1 MMTRRLFSLQSL
13 LLALCL
19 IMLVLIGYKGIEISA
34 KISSFK
40 EAERLYAEKDLV
52 GAETWYL
59 KTRDNR
65 SILYHEDEIA
75 ARLEE
80 LAPITKMKQQLDFYD
95 SEGAEAVA
103 EGQFDRLLEIYA
115 ELSQFRNTYYT
126 GDGPYSEYYREIS
139 QAIGVSE
146 HFASYFAQ
154 FKNQFYAEMNNN
166 LTNQNYDDESFKW
179 NLLEIPE
186 IFYGDQD
193 KQMNELMAAY
203 EDYDLKKF
211 DALAANG
218 LYDRLLTDAEAI
230 LSAYS
235 KNDLKAPWVASKVEE
250 LMEALLRQELEA
262 DNYSSFARHAKQYN
276 AFAAKVNPKSSL
288 VTYVEGQIAK
298 LMKQAKSLSRDG
310 AYQEAIDLYTSLN
323 PYQDTAEAV
332 SQVRLAWMAAEPVLL
347 LPQLEGDKQY
357 THVTGGT
364 KSYNAQIYVAAAD
377 GDNRVYFGKMN
388 DQGNIQV
395 LTNTDLISGNSI
407 QSLSIDP
414 VLSTRQNPVIKVTAE
429 SLNRNALYALFEVS
443 ESSIELILW
452 VEADGLETNSDG
464 SLLVDNPYG
473 SAGEG
478 QVSIYERIDSY
489 YQFTGVKKF
498 IRDVTADQVAQY
510 PNDTIRLLCTVTQP
524 GFLETLAYADD
535 ADIVLKGN
543 FDFSEGDAVITGTF
557 LQYTDIIVQGEWI
570 TVPVIQVET
579 YEPK

>member
-13 LLALCL
+13 LLALCI

-34 KISSFK
+34 KIASFK

-52 GAETWYL
+52 SAETWYL

-65 SILYHEDEIA
+65 SILYHEDEVA

-80 LAPITKMKQQLDFYD
+80 LAPITKMKLQLDFYD
-95 SEGAEAVA
+95 SEGAKAVA
-103 EGQFDRLLEIYA
+103 DGQFDRLLEIYA
-115 ELSQFRNTYYT
+115 ELSKFRNTYYT
-126 GDGPYSEYYREIS
+126 GDGPYSVYYREIS

-146 HFASYFAQ
+146 HFVSYFTQ
-154 FKNQFYAEMNNN
+154 FKNQFYAEMNSN
-166 LTNQNYDDESFKW
+166 LENQNYDDESFKW
-179 NLLEIPE
+179 KLLKIPE
-186 IFYGDQD
+186 IFYGDQE
-193 KQMNELMAAY
+193 KQISELIAAY
-203 EDYDLKKF
+203 EDYDLKKY
-211 DALAANG
+211 DALATNG
-218 LYDRLLTDAEAI
+218 LYDRLLTDAEAV

-235 KNDLKAPWVASKVEE
+235 NNDLKAPWVASKVEE
-250 LMEALLRQELEA
+250 LMGALVRQELENN
-262 DNYSSFARHAKQYN
+262 NYSSFARHAKQYN
-276 AFAAKVNPKSSL
+276 TFAAKVNPKSSL
-288 VTYVEGQIAK
+288 AAYVEGQIAK

-323 PYQDTAEAV
+323 PYQDTSEAV
-332 SQVRLAWMAAEPVLL
+332 SQVQLAWMAAEPVLL

-377 GDNRVYFGKMN
+377 DENRVYFGKMN
-388 DQGNIQV
+388 DQSNIQV
-395 LTNTDLISGNSI
+395 LTNTDLMSGNSI

-414 VLSTRQNPVIKVTAE
+414 TLSTRQNPVIKVTAE

-452 VEADGLETNSDG
+452 VEADDLETNSDG

-535 ADIVLKGN
+535 TDIVLKGN

-557 LQYTDIIVQGEWI
+557 LQYTDIIVRGEWI
-570 TVPVIQVET
+570 SVPVIQVET

>member
-1 MMTRRLFSLQSL
+1 MTRRLFSLQSL
-13 LLALCL
+13 LLALCI

-34 KISSFK
+34 KIASFK

-52 GAETWYL
+52 SAETWYL

-65 SILYHEDEIA
+65 SILYHEDEVA

-80 LAPITKMKQQLDFYD
+80 LAPITKMKLQLDFYD
-95 SEGAEAVA
+95 SEGAKAVA
-103 EGQFDRLLEIYA
+103 DGQFDRLLEIYA
-115 ELSQFRNTYYT
+115 ELSKFRNTYYT
-126 GDGPYSEYYREIS
+126 GDGPYSVYYREIS

-146 HFASYFAQ
+146 HFVSYFTQ
-154 FKNQFYAEMNNN
+154 FKNQFYAEMNSN
-166 LTNQNYDDESFKW
+166 LENQNYDDESFKW
-179 NLLEIPE
+179 KLLKIPE
-186 IFYGDQD
+186 IFYGDQE
-193 KQMNELMAAY
+193 KQISELIAAY
-203 EDYDLKKF
+203 EDYDLKKY
-211 DALAANG
+211 DALATNG
-218 LYDRLLTDAEAI
+218 LYDRLLTDAEAV

-235 KNDLKAPWVASKVEE
+235 NNDLKAPWVASKVEE
-250 LMEALLRQELEA
+250 LMGALVRQELENN
-262 DNYSSFARHAKQYN
+262 NYSSFARHAKQYN
-276 AFAAKVNPKSSL
+276 TFAAKVNPKSSL
-288 VTYVEGQIAK
+288 AAYVEGQIAK

-323 PYQDTAEAV
+323 PYQDTSEAV
-332 SQVRLAWMAAEPVLL
+332 SQVQLAWMAAEPVLL

-364 KSYNAQIYVAAAD
+364 KSYNAQIYVVAAD
-377 GDNRVYFGKMN
+377 DENRVYFGKMN
-388 DQGNIQV
+388 DQSNIQV
-395 LTNTDLISGNSI
+395 LTNTDLMSGNSI

-414 VLSTRQNPVIKVTAE
+414 TLSTRQNPVIKVTAE

-452 VEADGLETNSDG
+452 VEADDLETNSDG

-510 PNDTIRLLCTVTQP
+510 PNDMIRLLCTVTQP

-535 ADIVLKGN
+535 TDIVLKGN

-557 LQYTDIIVQGEWI
+557 LQYTDIIVRGEWI
-570 TVPVIQVET
+570 SVPVIQVET

>member
-13 LLALCL
+13 LLALC
-19 IMLVLIGYKGIEISA
+19 IIILVLIGYKGIEISA
-34 KISSFK
+34 KIASFK

-52 GAETWYL
+52 SAETWYL

-65 SILYHEDEIA
+65 SILYHEDEVA

-95 SEGAEAVA
+95 SEGAKAVA
-103 EGQFDRLLEIYA
+103 DGQFDRLLEIYA
-115 ELSQFRNTYYT
+115 ELSKFRNTYYT
-126 GDGPYSEYYREIS
+126 GDGPYSVYYREIS

-146 HFASYFAQ
+146 HFVSYFTQ
-154 FKNQFYAEMNNN
+154 FKNQFYAEMNSN
-166 LTNQNYDDESFKW
+166 LENQNYDDESFKW
-179 NLLEIPE
+179 KLLKIPE
-186 IFYGDQD
+186 IFYGDQE
-193 KQMNELMAAY
+193 KQISELIAAY
-203 EDYDLKKF
+203 EDYDLKKY
-211 DALAANG
+211 DALATNG
-218 LYDRLLTDAEAI
+218 LYDRLLTDAEAV

-235 KNDLKAPWVASKVEE
+235 NNDLKAPWVASKVEE
-250 LMEALLRQELEA
+250 LMGALVRQELENN
-262 DNYSSFARHAKQYN
+262 NYSSFARHAKQYN
-276 AFAAKVNPKSSL
+276 TFAAKVNPKSSL
-288 VTYVEGQIAK
+288 AAYVEGQIAK

-323 PYQDTAEAV
+323 PYQDTSEAV
-332 SQVRLAWMAAEPVLL
+332 SQVQLAWMAAEPVLL

-377 GDNRVYFGKMN
+377 DENRVYFGKMN
-388 DQGNIQV
+388 DQSNIQV

-414 VLSTRQNPVIKVTAE
+414 TLSTRQNPVIKVTAE

-452 VEADGLETNSDG
+452 VEADDLETNSDG

-535 ADIVLKGN
+535 TDIVLKGN

-557 LQYTDIIVQGEWI
+557 LQYTDIIVRGEWI
-570 TVPVIQVET
+570 SVPVIQVET

>member
-13 LLALCL
+13 LLALCI

-34 KISSFK
+34 KIASFK

-52 GAETWYL
+52 SAETWYL

-65 SILYHEDEIA
+65 SILYHEDEVA

-80 LAPITKMKQQLDFYD
+80 LAPITKMKLQLDFYD
-95 SEGAEAVA
+95 SEGAKAVA
-103 EGQFDRLLEIYA
+103 DGQFDRLLEIYA
-115 ELSQFRNTYYT
+115 ELSKFRNTYYT
-126 GDGPYSEYYREIS
+126 GDGPYSVYYREIS

-146 HFASYFAQ
+146 HFVSYFTQ
-154 FKNQFYAEMNNN
+154 FKNQFYAEMNSN
-166 LTNQNYDDESFKW
+166 LENQNYDDESFKW
-179 NLLEIPE
+179 KLLKIPE
-186 IFYGDQD
+186 IFYGDQE
-193 KQMNELMAAY
+193 KQISELIAAY
-203 EDYDLKKF
+203 EDYDLKKY
-211 DALAANG
+211 DALATNG
-218 LYDRLLTDAEAI
+218 LYDRLLTDAEAV

-235 KNDLKAPWVASKVEE
+235 NNDLKAPWVASKVEE
-250 LMEALLRQELEA
+250 LMGALVRQELENN
-262 DNYSSFARHAKQYN
+262 NYSSFARHAKQYN
-276 AFAAKVNPKSSL
+276 TFAAKVNPKSSL
-288 VTYVEGQIAK
+288 AAYVEGQIAK

-323 PYQDTAEAV
+323 PYQDTSEAV
-332 SQVRLAWMAAEPVLL
+332 SQVQLAWMAAEPVLL

-364 KSYNAQIYVAAAD
+364 KSYNAQIYVVAAD
-377 GDNRVYFGKMN
+377 DENRVYFGKMN
-388 DQGNIQV
+388 DQSNIQV
-395 LTNTDLISGNSI
+395 LTNTDLMSGNSI

-414 VLSTRQNPVIKVTAE
+414 TLSTRQNPVIKVTAE

-452 VEADGLETNSDG
+452 VEADDLETNSDG

-510 PNDTIRLLCTVTQP
+510 PNDMIRLLCTVTQP

-535 ADIVLKGN
+535 TDIVLKGN

-557 LQYTDIIVQGEWI
+557 LQYTDIIVRGEWI
-570 TVPVIQVET
+570 SVPVIQVET